1 MYYWQ
6 DDQDQVRR
14 LRVLLA
20 ARLRAVLA
28 AVPTDVAAYAVTAS
42 RRGVAGGTPAYEDG
56 PAGRLALAR
65 ALRAQG
71 RCQEA
76 LGAYQQALEAYRA
89 ASRTQE
95 AADCLHDMG
104 TALAEAGHYGQALAA
119 LRDALYTSPLRDVQD
134 QADCLYDVGAVLHR
148 AGRYEEAAGAWRQ
161 AADLYRQAGG
171 TERQQAAC
179 LYDAG
184 SALAEAG
191 RYEEVPAA
199 YQAAVDLY
207 PGLREAGQEEI
218 DLLRTAWSAQCFADS
233 PSCLRRLRRGL

>member
-14 LRVLLA
+14 LRALLA

-28 AVPTDVAAYAVTAS
+28 AVPTDVAAYAITAS
-42 RRGVAGGTPAYEDG
+42 RHGVAAGGPALRG
-56 PAGRLALAR
+56 RARGPSCPRPCPARPGPVPGGPGRLPAGPGGLPCRFPHPGGGGLPARHGHGPGGGGALRAGPGRPAGRPLRQPPQGRPGPGGLPVRRRCRAAQGR
-65 ALRAQG
+65 ALRGGG
-71 RCQEA
+71 R
-76 LGAYQQALEAYRA
+76 G
-89 ASRTQE
+89 
-95 AADCLHDMG
+95 
-104 TALAEAGHYGQALAA
+104 LAA
-119 LRDALYTSPLRDVQD
+119 
-134 QADCLYDVGAVLHR
+134 
-148 AGRYEEAAGAWRQ
+148 GR
-161 AADLYRQAGG
+161 

-191 RYEEVPAA
+191 RYEEVPAV